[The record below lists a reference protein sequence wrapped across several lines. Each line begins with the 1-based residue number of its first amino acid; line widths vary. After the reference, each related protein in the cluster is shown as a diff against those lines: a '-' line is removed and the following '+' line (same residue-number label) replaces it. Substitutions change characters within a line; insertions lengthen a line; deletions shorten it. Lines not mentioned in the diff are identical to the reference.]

1 MQIRDRFLHG
11 LKWSAIGKLL
21 SQLLS
26 WGSTVV
32 VMRLLQTSDY
42 GLMAMTMM
50 VITLLS
56 NLNEFGFGSA
66 LVRGETLDRRV
77 CGAVFGAMLT
87 VAAVLNLALWLSA
100 APLAAF
106 FNDARLA
113 ELLRPAGLIFLIS
126 ALSTV
131 PESVL
136 RREMDFKAIAYAD
149 IASVITTSLTALGLA
164 YAGHGVWALL
174 LGNLAG
180 ALVRTLLL
188 HVRSHT
194 RVWPNADFQQ
204 LRGLLSYGSNL
215 TASRFTWWFMSQVD
229 VLIGAK
235 LLSTAALGLYSVA
248 LTLASLPLQKS
259 MQVVNQVAFSAI
271 AKLKNSGQPLQPELL
286 KGLRGLNLLALP
298 SCALLAL
305 LAEPLV
311 LLLIGKQWADAA
323 PALQL
328 IALAVPIRLCS
339 AILATA
345 LIATGHAGADFK
357 NTLSGALVMPVA
369 FALGGQFWGANGLAA
384 AWTVGVPLVFLL
396 NFPRSARLLDLP
408 LRQVLGTFRTGLLA
422 CLPLVGIVLGTKAL
436 VPHQPLWQLLVPGAA
451 GVLGYVL
458 ALLLVDRAFRQW
470 LQAQLA
476 ARLNKD
482 S

>member
-26 WGSTVV
+26 WGSTIV

-66 LVRGETLDRRV
+66 LVRGETLDRRT
-77 CGAVFGAMLT
+77 CGAVFGAMLV
-87 VAAVLNLALWLSA
+87 VATALNGALWLGA
-100 APLAAF
+100 APLAHF
-106 FNDARLA
+106 FNDPRLA

-149 IASVITTSLTALGLA
+149 IAAVIATSLSALGLA
-164 YAGHGVWALL
+164 YAGKGVWALL
-174 LGNLAG
+174 LGNLVG
-180 ALVRTLLL
+180 AAVRTLLL
-188 HVRSHT
+188 HLQSHT

-271 AKLKNSGQPLQPELL
+271 AKLKNSGQAVPPELL
-286 KGLRGLNLLALP
+286 RGLRALNLASLP

-305 LAEPLV
+305 LAQPLV
-311 LLLIGKQWADAA
+311 LLVIGQQWADAVL
-323 PALQL
+323 ALQL
-328 IALAVPIRLCS
+328 IALAVPLRLCS

-345 LIATGHAGADFK
+345 LIATGHAGADFR
-357 NTLSGALVMPVA
+357 NTLTGALVMPLA
-369 FALGGQFWGANGLAA
+369 FAVGGMLWGANGLAA

-408 LRQVLGTFRTGLLA
+408 LRPVLGTFRNGLLA
-422 CLPLVGIVLGTKAL
+422 CLPMVGVVMGAGRL
-436 VPHQPLWQLLVPGAA
+436 VPAQPLWQLLVPGTL
-451 GVLGYVL
+451 GVLSYVL
-458 ALLLVDRAFRQW
+458 ALFVLDRAFRQW

-476 ARLNKD
+476 SRLNKD

>member
-26 WGSTVV
+26 WGATIM
-32 VMRLLQTSDY
+32 VMRLLKTEDY

-77 CGAVFGAMLT
+77 CGAVFGAMLL
-87 VAAVLNLALWLSA
+87 VAGALNLVLWLSA
-100 APLAAF
+100 QPLALF
-106 FNDARLA
+106 FNEPRLA
-113 ELLRPAGLIFLIS
+113 DLLKPAGLIFLIA

-149 IASVITTSLTALGLA
+149 IASVIATSLAALGLA
-164 YAGHGVWALL
+164 AAGMGVWSLL
-174 LGNLAG
+174 LANLLG
-180 ALVRTLLL
+180 SLVRSLLL
-188 HVRSHT
+188 HLQSPT

-204 LRGLLSYGSNL
+204 LRGLLRYGSNL

-248 LTLASLPLQKS
+248 LNLASLPLQKS

-271 AKLKNSGQPLQPELL
+271 AKLKNSGQPVQQELL
-286 KGLRGLNLLALP
+286 KGLHALNLLALP
-298 SCALLAL
+298 GCLLLAL

-311 LLLIGKQWADAA
+311 VLLIGAKWAAAA

-328 IALAVPIRLCS
+328 IALAVPVRLCS

-345 LIATGHAGADFK
+345 LIATGHAGTDFK
-357 NTLSGALVMPVA
+357 NTLSGAVVMPLG
-369 FALGGQFWGANGLAA
+369 FALGGLLWGVNGLAA
-384 AWTVGVPLVFLL
+384 AWTAGVPLVFLL
-396 NFPRSARLLDLP
+396 NFPRSARLLDLSWLP
-408 LRQVLGTFRTGLLA
+408 LLKTFRTGLLA
-422 CLPLVGIVLGTKAL
+422 CMPMVGVVLAVL
-436 VPHQPLWQLLVPGAA
+436 AVVPEQPLWQLLVPGTA
-451 GVLGYVL
+451 GVLSYVL
-458 ALLLVDRAFRQW
+458 ALLAMDSAFRHW
-470 LQAQLA
+470 LRAKLSQL
-476 ARLNKD
+476 RQ
-482 S
+482 

>member
-1 MQIRDRFLHG
+1 MQVRDRFLHG
-11 LKWSAIGKLL
+11 LKWSAIGKLG

-26 WGSTVV
+26 WAATVV

-42 GLMAMTMM
+42 GLMMMTMV

-77 CGAVFGAMLT
+77 CGAVFGAMLC
-87 VAAVLNLALWLSA
+87 VATALNLLLWLGA
-100 APLAAF
+100 EPLARF
-106 FNDARLA
+106 FNDPRLA

-149 IASVITTSLTALGLA
+149 VASVIATSVTSLGLA

-174 LGNLAG
+174 LANLVG
-180 ALVRTLLL
+180 AAVRTVLL
-188 HVRSHT
+188 HLQSHT
-194 RVWPNADFQQ
+194 RVWPNADFRQ
-204 LRGLLSYGSNL
+204 LRPLLSYGSNL
-215 TASRFTWWFMSQVD
+215 TASRFTWWFMAQAD
-229 VLIGAK
+229 ALIGGK
-235 LLSTAALGLYSVA
+235 LLSASALGVYSVA

-271 AKLKNSGQPLQPELL
+271 ARLKNAGQPVQPELL
-286 KGLRGLNLLALP
+286 RGLRSLSLISLP
-298 SCALLAL
+298 ACALLAL

-311 LLLIGKQWADAA
+311 LLVSGSQWAPAA
-323 PALQL
+323 VPLQL
-328 IALAVPIRLCS
+328 MALAVPLRLCS

-357 NTLSGALVMPVA
+357 NTLSGAVVMPAA
-369 FALGGQFWGANGLAA
+369 FLAGAWFGGTNGLAA
-384 AWTVGVPLVFLL
+384 AWTVGVPLVFLI

-408 LRQVLGTFRTGLLA
+408 LGGVLGTFRTGLGA
-422 CLPLVGIVLGTKAL
+422 CVPLVAAVIGAARL
-436 VPHQPLWQLLVPGAA
+436 VPAEPVWQLLAPGTA
-451 GVLGYVL
+451 GVLCYVL
-458 ALLLVDRAFRQW
+458 ALLAIDRSFRQW
-470 LQAQLA
+470 VRTRLA

>member
-1 MQIRDRFLHG
+1 MQTRDRFLHG

-26 WGSTVV
+26 WGATIM
-32 VMRLLQTSDY
+32 VMRLLKTEDY

-56 NLNEFGFGSA
+56 NFNEFGFGSA

-77 CGAVFGAMLT
+77 CGAVFGAMLL
-87 VAAVLNLALWLSA
+87 VATALNLLLWLGA
-100 APLAAF
+100 QPLSAF
-106 FNDARLA
+106 FDEPRLA
-113 ELLRPAGLIFLIS
+113 ELLKPAGLIFLIS

-136 RREMDFKAIAYAD
+136 RREMNFKAVAYAD
-149 IASVITTSLTALGLA
+149 VASVVATSVASLSLA
-164 YAGHGVWALL
+164 FAGHGVWALL
-174 LGNLAG
+174 LGNLIG

-188 HVRSHT
+188 HVQSHT
-194 RVWPNADFQQ
+194 RVWPNADFQA
-204 LRGLLSYGSNL
+204 LRALMRYGTNL

-235 LLSTAALGLYSVA
+235 LLSTAALGVYSVA
-248 LTLASLPLQKS
+248 LTLAQLPLQKS

-271 AKLKNSGQPLQPELL
+271 AKLKNSGEPVQQELL
-286 KGLRGLNLLALP
+286 SGLRSLNLIALP
-298 SCALLAL
+298 CCVLLAL
-305 LAEPLV
+305 LAHPLV
-311 LLLIGKQWADAA
+311 LLVNGKQWVEAA

-369 FALGGQFWGANGLAA
+369 FALGGQLWGANGLAA

-396 NFPRSARLLDLP
+396 NFPRSSRLLDLP

-436 VPHQPLWQLLVPGAA
+436 MPAQPLWQLLVPGAA